1 MKFADD
7 QLAFDYKYAEILAKK
22 NVGGNKV
29 SVVVWCGDMSNL

>member
-29 SVVVWCGDMSNL
+29 SGYVM